1 MSRSG
6 SAAPLLST
14 PIQLCTYS
22 IPRTE
27 HTYHLCSTSSSTTR
41 RSHVAVGDVVRLS
54 SRGSLRRRRGLVV
67 VLEQGVEVALVDMQT
82 QTPVHTYTLAPS
94 DRVCTPPLVVER
106 SMPTT
111 KQLVRTTYLGV
122 LQDDHTQVRAF
133 TESLDSR
140 GKHIPGA
147 EAHAPFTWDV
157 PGALTGLYALGNGQ
171 LLAAAHGALHLVSDP
186 LAGAQVL
193 ATHANLPT
201 DLHDIQVWDADGT
214 AGVVAMAATSD
225 EGAHMYMLRVEGASF
240 RSLECS
246 LPLTDAVVS
255 CALEQHGSFAVLTRH
270 SVLHTVS
277 WHVDDDRLV
286 LDEPHEV
293 ALRPLDEARLVYV
306 SPSHLLMVVAVPSDA
321 ERTRASTLLWDT
333 DVDAVLAV
341 TEWSTQG
348 PPHISTTRAMD
359 GYVFVQLDPK
369 TSRSSKCTVAALPVS
384 VPATGLLLH
393 ALGASSRTTPW
404 LAAAPPELMGR
415 APDLLAALSSLPQDA
430 LSRAAAVDAQVR
442 SWLDAQSE
450 ALREASHTKAGRK
463 APKVPLDA
471 AVVTHLLDAALPP
484 LGTETRVY
492 ARDTV
497 RYLVENGAV
506 STSLMPD
513 LVLRAR
519 QTGDWSLA
527 FLLLRH
533 VPDMSE
539 SHAVLLLRDALQ
551 AARRHEDEAPAFP
564 RVLQHVLLPPAF
576 SKPALRV
583 ALRTHL
589 QHDDDA
595 LLLLDVLRLWID
607 LHMSSPWDPVPRTP
621 DMQRAVPSSSLTYR
635 TGSVQPPS
643 LDACISFME
652 DLLDTFFPQWLSA
665 PAMHPILREW
675 TRTLHTHTHMLQ
687 LLSRLKAP
695 LASVAQARTPEHDP
709 RSRRLALHEASLLV
723 PTYSVETL
731 DM

>member
-1 MSRSG
+1 M
-6 SAAPLLST
+6 
-14 PIQLCTYS
+14 
-22 IPRTE
+22 
-27 HTYHLCSTSSSTTR
+27 R
-41 RSHVAVGDVVRLS
+41 RSHIAVGDVVRLS

-67 VLEQGVEVALVDMQT
+67 VLEQGVEVALVDMHT
-82 QTPVHTYTLAPS
+82 QTPVHTYTIAPS

-106 SMPTT
+106 SVPTS
-111 KQLVRTTYLGV
+111 KQLVRTTYWGV
-122 LQDDHTQVRAF
+122 LQADHTQVRAF

-140 GKHIPGA
+140 GKPMPGA
-147 EAHAPFTWDV
+147 EAHAPTTWDV
-157 PGALTGLYALGNGQ
+157 PGALTGLYALGDGR
-171 LLAAAHGALHLVSDP
+171 LLAAAQGALHLISDP

-193 ATHANLPT
+193 ATHTGLPT
-201 DLHDIQVWDADGT
+201 DLHDVQVWDADGI
-214 AGVVAMAATSD
+214 ARVVAIAATTD
-225 EGAHMYMLRVEGASF
+225 KGAHLSLLHVDEASF
-240 RSLECS
+240 RVVQGT
-246 LPLTDAVVS
+246 LPLDEAIVS
-255 CALEQHGSFAVLTRH
+255 CALEQHGSLAVLTRRH
-270 SVLHTVS
+270 VLHTVS
-277 WHVDDDRLV
+277 WRVTDDRLV
-286 LDEPHEV
+286 LDEPHAV
-293 ALRPLDEARLVYV
+293 PLRPLEEARLVYV
-306 SPSHLLMVVAVPSDA
+306 SPSHLLMVVAVPGDA
-321 ERTRASTLLWDT
+321 ERARASALLWDT
-333 DVDAVLAV
+333 DLDAVLAV
-341 TEWSTQG
+341 TEWSAQG
-348 PPHISTTRAMD
+348 APQISTTRAMD

-369 TSRSSKCTVAALPVS
+369 ASRAGKCTVAALPVS

-393 ALGASSRTTPW
+393 ALGASSRTAPW
-404 LAAAPPELMGR
+404 LATPPPEPMGR
-415 APDLLAALSSLPQDA
+415 APDLMAALSSLPPDA
-430 LSRAAAVDAQVR
+430 SSRAAAVDAHVR

-484 LGTETRVY
+484 LGSETRVY

-513 LVLRAR
+513 LVPRAR
-519 QTGDWSLA
+519 QTRDWSLA

-539 SHAVLLLRDALQ
+539 SHAVLLLRDALH
-551 AARRHEDEAPAFP
+551 AARRHDEDAPAFP

-607 LHMSSPWDPVPRTP
+607 LHLSRPWDAVPRSADT
-621 DMQRAVPSSSLTYR
+621 QRAVPTTSLTYR

-643 LDACISFME
+643 LDVCVSFME

-675 TRTLHTHTHMLQ
+675 TRSLHTHTHMLQ
-687 LLSRLKAP
+687 QLSRLKAP
-695 LASVAQARTPEHDP
+695 LASVAQARAPEHDA